1 MILNVWLNGK
11 KISEEISADTLLI
24 DFVRKHGCSSVK
36 RGCDTS
42 NCGLCT
48 LFVEDKPVLSCSML
62 AARVDG
68 KHITTL
74 EGLQEEAREFGAF
87 IAQKR
92 LEKDVKLRPIAE
104 KLGVS
109 VTYLSDIIKGRRNP
123 PDIDGLEALA
133 KVLNLSEGEREEMLD
148 LAGRERKQVSP
159 DLREYIMDEALPN
172 ARVALRRAKSQG
184 LGDDFWQEVNQIID
198 KRNGGE

>member
-1 MILNVWLNGK
+1 MAG
-11 KISEEISADTLLI
+11 
-24 DFVRKHGCSSVK
+24 
-36 RGCDTS
+36 
-42 NCGLCT
+42 
-48 LFVEDKPVLSCSML
+48 
-62 AARVDG
+62 
-68 KHITTL
+68 
-74 EGLQEEAREFGAF
+74 EFGAF

-92 LEKDVKLRPIAE
+92 IEKDVKLKPIAE

-123 PDIDGLEALA
+123 PDIEGLE
-133 KVLNLSEGEREEMLD
+133 VLVQVLHLNDEEREKMLD

-159 DLREYIMDEALPN
+159 DLPEYIMDESLPN
-172 ARVALRRAKSQG
+172 ARIALRRAKSQK